1 MKRMIKNTITGQY
14 WNFVLEKC
22 VDEDSPSTIGQ
33 LTEDYETC
41 LSTIEIFN
49 LTSCELV

>member
-1 MKRMIKNTITGQY
+1 MKRMIKNTLTGQY
-14 WNFVLEKC
+14 WNFVLEKW
-22 VDEDSPSTIGQ
+22 VDDSPIGQ

-49 LTSCELV
+49 LTSCEFV